1 VRRVEATADEPRRG
15 WQRVI
20 VSAVERELAH
30 VATGRILIVDDN
42 PINLKLARVV
52 LMTEGYDIQTAVDA
66 EEALAR
72 IPSWR
77 PDLILM
83 DLQLPRMDGLQLTR
97 LLKADR
103 ATRHIIIV
111 AITAYALS
119 GDERKALDAGC
130 EGYVPKP
137 IDTRELPKLVARLLP
152 KG

>member
-1 VRRVEATADEPRRG
+1 
-15 WQRVI
+15 VI
-20 VSAVERELAH
+20 VNAVERELAH

-52 LMTEGYDIQTAVDA
+52 LMTEGYDIQTAASA
-66 EEALAR
+66 EEAVAR

-83 DLQLPRMDGLQLTR
+83 DIQLPGMDGLQLTR
-97 LLKADR
+97 LLKGDR
-103 ATRHIIIV
+103 ATRHIIVV

-130 EGYVPKP
+130 DAYLPKP
-137 IDTRELPKLVARLLP
+137 IDTRALPKLVGRLLP